1 MLAADLLA
9 ARTESESRMYSPY
22 VEIVVNPEIDFRV
35 AVIAPERPA
44 AEAPWPAL
52 PTIFAVSGEEQRHV
66 SKFFR
71 SWKAEKKGWQV
82 VIPLRPKTC
91 SAMFFEGEGL
101 DLIMSCLTQI
111 LQKSIPGIFP
121 VESSKV
127 HLVGTSNGGASVL
140 AMATHLPSAV
150 ASLSL
155 VTGFVPNSIGPEM
168 LQQLRSVEGADKVPW
183 IRMFA
188 GDRDRYKQDKEL
200 LSLHARL
207 ENVLDKKNGL
217 QIQIL
222 PGVGHSD
229 IGHNLDPDSFWS
241 GFEQAAPGIT
251 GTVYRLHALAKMY
264 CLTRAVVSQQPLVSS
279 TNTLVAQ
286 HA

>member
-1 MLAADLLA
+1 
-9 ARTESESRMYSPY
+9 MYSPY
-22 VEIVVNPEIDFRV
+22 VEIVVNQEIDFRV

-44 AEAPWPAL
+44 AGASWPAL

-71 SWKAEKKGWQV
+71 SWKAEMKGWQV

-91 SAMFFEGEGL
+91 SSMFFEGEGL
-101 DLIMSCLTQI
+101 DLVMTCLTQI
-111 LQKSIPGIFP
+111 VQNSISGIFP

-140 AMATHLPSAV
+140 AMATRQPSAV
-150 ASLSL
+150 ASLNL
-155 VTGFVPNSIGPEM
+155 VTGFVPKSVDPEM
-168 LQQLRSVEGADKVPW
+168 LQQLRFIEGADKVPW

-188 GDRDRYKQDKEL
+188 GDRDHYKQDQEL
-200 LSLHARL
+200 MALHARL
-207 ENVLDKKNGL
+207 ENVLDNRSGL
-217 QIQIL
+217 QVQIL

-241 GFEQAAPGIT
+241 GFEKAAPGIT
-251 GTVYRLHALAKMY
+251 GTVYRLHTLAKMY
-264 CLTRAVVSQQPLVSS
+264 CLTCAVVGQQPLVSS
-279 TNTLVAQ
+279 TSSLVTQRA
-286 HA
+286 

>member
-1 MLAADLLA
+1 
-9 ARTESESRMYSPY
+9 MYSPY

-44 AEAPWPAL
+44 AEASWPAL

-71 SWKAEKKGWQV
+71 SWKAEMKGWQV
-82 VIPLRPKTC
+82 IIPLRPKTC
-91 SAMFFEGEGL
+91 SSLFFEGEGL
-101 DLIMSCLTQI
+101 DLVTNCLSQI
-111 LQKSIPGIFP
+111 VQNSISGIFP

-140 AMATHLPSAV
+140 AMATRLPAAV
-150 ASLSL
+150 ASLNL
-155 VTGFVPNSIGPEM
+155 VTGFVPKSVNPEM
-168 LQQLRSVEGADKVPW
+168 LQQLSSIEGAENVPW

-188 GDRDRYKQDKEL
+188 GDKDHYKQDQEL
-200 LSLHARL
+200 MGLHARL
-207 ENVLDKKNGL
+207 EKVLGNKNGL

-229 IGHNLDPDSFWS
+229 IGHNLDPVSFWS

-251 GTVYRLHALAKMY
+251 GTVYRLHTLAKMY
-264 CLTRAVVSQQPLVSS
+264 CLTRAVVSEQPLVSS
-279 TNTLVAQ
+279 TNTLIAQ